1 MGVSKAYDPA
11 YFDNE
16 GNIVYAK
23 TIEEYAKVLGPTWY
37 WVSWYD
43 NSTMVNSIGMY
54 YDISSIQNKLRKR
67 RLEDSN
73 DNKNSNENNR

>member
-37 WVSWYD
+37 
-43 NSTMVNSIGMY
+43 
-54 YDISSIQNKLRKR
+54 
-67 RLEDSN
+67 
-73 DNKNSNENNR
+73 